1 MLISWYVS
9 SNTTL
14 IRLIVN
20 RTSASNCAAVYN
32 QSLTQPQNQ
41 PKNWEFSFNLWPED
55 IWEGISHLA
64 ILEHYKKEGD
74 TLTVPHGLDQKDQLA
89 EAIQKHDQQFDNE
102 GQPEWAHY
110 CEKCIRW
117 TKVDEEGQPLGE

>member
-1 MLISWYVS
+1 MVCCIIKGNFTMLI
-9 SNTTL
+9 T
-14 IRLIVN
+14 N

-32 QSLTQPQNQ
+32 RSLAQPQNQ
-41 PKNWEFSFNLWPED
+41 PKGWDFSFDLRPEH

-74 TLTVPHGLDQKDQLA
+74 IMTVSHGSDQKGRLA
-89 EAIQKHDQQFDNE
+89 EAIQKRNKQFDNE

-117 TKVDEEGQPLGE
+117 TKVDEDGQPLGA